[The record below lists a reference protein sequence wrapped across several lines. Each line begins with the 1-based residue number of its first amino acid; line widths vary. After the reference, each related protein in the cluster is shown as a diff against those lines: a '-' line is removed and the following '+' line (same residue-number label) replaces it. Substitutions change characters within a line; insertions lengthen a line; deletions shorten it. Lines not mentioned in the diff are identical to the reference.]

1 MDFVQGGATEAR
13 QRPEMMTSETQVAV
27 ARADSP
33 IMAEPDPVPLAP
45 IWDGILREFRNHL
58 TVLLAV
64 AGEIRTT
71 SPAAGSGAVAGA
83 LAEAEGNVQRL
94 DALVGF
100 IDAALRD
107 GTGVIA
113 DLDDVFERALRL
125 AAPALGRTS
134 VSLHKDRRTGISNRG
149 TALEALLAALLIE
162 LAQAGGRD
170 RDGAADRPRAID
182 IHVEATRGAMF
193 LTVESDGRRPAAGGW
208 RFALACDL
216 GGRLGATI
224 ATLPDTA
231 GYLVRFS

>member
-1 MDFVQGGATEAR
+1 
-13 QRPEMMTSETQVAV
+13 MMTSETQVAV

-33 IMAEPDPVPLAP
+33 LMTDPESGPSAP
-45 IWDGILREFRNHL
+45 IWDGILGEFRNHL

-64 AGEIRTT
+64 AGEIRSA
-71 SPAAGSGAVAGA
+71 SPANSMGAMATA
-83 LAEAEGNVQRL
+83 LAEAEGSVQRL

-100 IDAALRD
+100 VDAALRN
-107 GTGVIA
+107 GTEVVA

-125 AAPALGRTS
+125 AAPALRGTS
-134 VSLHKDRRTGISNRG
+134 VSLHRERRTGVANRG

-170 RDGAADRPRAID
+170 RAGTGDRPRAIEL
-182 IHVEATRGAMF
+182 HVEATRGAMF
-193 LTVESDGRRPAAGGW
+193 LSVESDGPRPPVAGW

-216 GGRLGATI
+216 GARLGAVVTP
-224 ATLPDTA
+224 LPDTA

>member
-1 MDFVQGGATEAR
+1 
-13 QRPEMMTSETQVAV
+13 MMTSETQVAV

-33 IMAEPDPVPLAP
+33 ILTDPDPVPLAP

-64 AGEIRTT
+64 AGEIR
-71 SPAAGSGAVAGA
+71 SASSVASTGGLATA

-100 IDAALRD
+100 VDAALRN
-107 GTGVIA
+107 GTKVVA

-134 VSLHKDRRTGISNRG
+134 VSLHKDRRTGVANQG
-149 TALEALLAALLIE
+149 TALEALLAALLVE

-170 RDGAADRPRAID
+170 REGTGDRPRAIE

-193 LTVESDGRRPAAGGW
+193 LSIESDGRRPAVGW

-216 GGRLGATI
+216 GARLGAAVTP
-224 ATLPDTA
+224 LPDTA
-231 GYLVRFS
+231 GYLVRF

>member
-1 MDFVQGGATEAR
+1 
-13 QRPEMMTSETQVAV
+13 MMTSETQVAV

-33 IMAEPDPVPLAP
+33 ILTDPDPVPLAP

-64 AGEIRTT
+64 AGEIRTA
-71 SPAAGSGAVAGA
+71 SPTANAGAAVTA
-83 LAEAEGNVQRL
+83 LAEAEENVQRL

-100 IDAALRD
+100 VDAALRN
-107 GTGVIA
+107 GTKVVA

-134 VSLHKDRRTGISNRG
+134 VSLHKDRRTGIANQG
-149 TALEALLAALLIE
+149 TALEAMLAALLIE

-170 RDGAADRPRAID
+170 REGTSDRPRAID

-193 LTVESDGRRPAAGGW
+193 LSLESDGRRPGVGGW

-216 GGRLGATI
+216 AVRLGAAVTP
-224 ATLPDTA
+224 LPDTA
-231 GYLVRFS
+231 GYLVRF